1 MQRGMRAGNR
11 RKREK
16 VMDKFERQLKDDTE
30 AIEAKVSPEL
40 RARIDASL
48 HAARASQPVTPAPR
62 PTTSLWWMSSLT
74 GLVTALL
81 IIALFNLN
89 RTDGEPD
96 PSQNP
101 VAMPSQQS
109 PERLFPETFP
119 LEIRPAVLT
128 SPLEV
133 ELESLQSDLE
143 KARESVERDLRKAL

>member
-1 MQRGMRAGNR
+1 
-11 RKREK
+11 
-16 VMDKFERQLKDDTE
+16 MDKFDRQLKDDAE
-30 AIEAKVSPEL
+30 AIEAAVSPEL

-48 HAARASQPVTPAPR
+48 HAAKASQPVTPVPR
-62 PTTSLWWMSSLT
+62 PATSLWWMSSLT

-81 IIALFNLN
+81 IIAFFNLN
-89 RTDGEPD
+89 RNDEPD
-96 PSQNP
+96 PVQNP

-119 LEIRPAVLT
+119 LKTRPAVLT
-128 SPLEV
+128 SPLEA